1 MPQALAGHAR
11 PFPSAVPRPVRAH
24 AGRTPA
30 EQTPLSLRTSG
41 VDVDEATR
49 EHVRRSFGAKL
60 GKLAPQ
66 IERLT
71 VRFTNVNGPRGGAG
85 IDCDVKV
92 VLSGDR
98 SVVYQAHGRA
108 PREAVNR
115 AAPGLVQ
122 AVKSA
127 LARAPRPV
135 TPGAPPRGSRSGER
149 ARPGAAPPGPLGH
162 PSPEGSFIG
171 RRVGRSAEN
180 LALALERPEK
190 TRRDVPVDTAA
201 PGRSATDRKAGGG
214 STARR
219 NARKTAPR
227 ATATLEDSARDRP
240 SRKSTR
246 KSANRSKQ
254 GNKLRQ
260 REVREV
266 RSASARAAKAS
277 VR

>member
-1 MPQALAGHAR
+1 
-11 PFPSAVPRPVRAH
+11 VPRPVRAH
-24 AGRTPA
+24 AGRTPT

-41 VDVDEATR
+41 VEVDEATR

-92 VLSGDR
+92 VLSGHR

-122 AVKSA
+122 AVKTA

-135 TPGAPPRGSRSGER
+135 TPGVPPSGAR
-149 ARPGAAPPGPLGH
+149 ARPARPSAAPPGPLGH

-171 RRVGRSAEN
+171 RRVGRSADN

-246 KSANRSKQ
+246 KSANRSMQ

>member
-1 MPQALAGHAR
+1 
-11 PFPSAVPRPVRAH
+11 VPRPVRAR
-24 AGRTPA
+24 AGRTPT

-92 VLSGDR
+92 VLSGQR

-108 PREAVNR
+108 PREAINR

-127 LARAPRPV
+127 LERAPRPA
-135 TPGAPPRGSRSGER
+135 TRGAPPRGESAR
-149 ARPGAAPPGPLGH
+149 AGAEPPGRLDH
-162 PSPEGSFIG
+162 PSPQGSFIG

-180 LALALERPEK
+180 LSLALERPEK
-190 TRRDVPVDTAA
+190 ARRDVPVDTAA

-246 KSANRSKQ
+246 KSANRAKQ